1 MKRSIRYRI
10 AKFNRFTR
18 EVPIHLRRPFV
29 TVWYWWR
36 YPLQWEAAKELL
48 RREREARTFYA

>member
-10 AKFNRFTR
+10 AKFNRFSM
-18 EVPIHLRRPFV
+18 ELRFTLQRPV
-29 TVWYWWR
+29 INCWYWWR
-36 YPLQWEAAKELL
+36 YPREFDAARELL

>member
-10 AKFNRFTR
+10 AKFNRFSM
-18 EVPIHLRRPFV
+18 ELRFTLQGPFINC
-29 TVWYWWR
+29 WYWWR
-36 YPLQWEAAKELL
+36 YPREWEGAKELL